1 MVDAVDVPVGEGL
14 DLLEAGLVLQLLE
27 AGLGG
32 GLIGLVAE
40 VDVAGLGGVLDL
52 LLLPLAAG
60 GDDVLG
66 VGGDDLLG
74 GEDAFL
80 AGQEAVG
87 DIGAAGGGDDRAE
100 VRGGVGGAGVVDAR
114 TAPQEGGGLGGQ
126 GLHLLDDGVD
136 LLLVEG
142 DEGLGLLALVE
153 QGSQEGDRGDGVL
166 HRVTAE
172 VGDDVGD
179 LLAVELVEV
188 ALLLRGVVDVQGH
201 DEDVGL
207 VLHQGLDGQVVLGDG
222 ADDRQIGGLR
232 GDGED
237 LVVEVRGG
245 LLQVLA
251 PGDHLV
257 DGVVL
262 VEEDQGVDVPG
273 LAQDDVLGLG
283 IEGDLAAND
292 VGDLEA
298 SVRGARGGASAG
310 SLAGAGGDSTA
321 GEDGGEREGHEQGT
335 TAHRSPSVRR
345 GRTRST

>member
-14 DLLEAGLVLQLLE
+14 DLVVAGLVLQLLQ

-32 GLIGLVAE
+32 GLVGLVAE

-74 GEDAFL
+74 GEYALL

-87 DIGAAGGGDDRAE
+87 DVGAAGGGDDRTE

-114 TAPQEGGGLGGQ
+114 AAPQEGGGLGGQ
-126 GLHLLDDGVD
+126 GLRLGHDGID
-136 LLLVEG
+136 LLLVEA

-153 QGSQEGDRGDGVL
+153 DSAHEGDRGDGVL
-166 HRVTAE
+166 HRVAAE

-179 LLAVELVEV
+179 LLAVQLLEV
-188 ALLLRGVVDVQGH
+188 ALLLGGVVGVQGQ

-207 VLHQGLDGQVVLGDG
+207 VAHQGLDGQAVLGDV
-222 ADDRQIGGLR
+222 ADLRQVGGL
-232 GDGED
+232 GGHGED
-237 LVVEVRGG
+237 LLVEVGGG
-245 LLQVLA
+245 LLKVLA

-257 DGVVL
+257 DGVGL
-262 VEEDQGVDVPG
+262 VEEGQGVDVAG
-273 LAQDDVLGLG
+273 LAQDDPLGLG
-283 IEGDLAAND
+283 TEGDLAADD

-298 SVRGARGGASAG
+298 AVGGARGGAGAG
-310 SLAGAGGDSTA
+310 ALAGAGGDSAA
-321 GEDGGEREGHEQGT
+321 GKDGGQWEGHEQST
-335 TAHRSPSVRR
+335 TAHKSPSVRR

>member
-14 DLLEAGLVLQLLE
+14 DLVVAGLVLQLLQ

-32 GLIGLVAE
+32 GLVGLVAE

-74 GEDAFL
+74 GEHALL

-87 DIGAAGGGDDRAE
+87 DVGAAGGGDDRTE

-114 TAPQEGGGLGGQ
+114 AAPQEGGGLGGQ
-126 GLHLLDDGVD
+126 GLRLGHDGVD
-136 LLLVEG
+136 LLLVEV
-142 DEGLGLLALVE
+142 DEVLGLLALVE
-153 QGSQEGDRGDGVL
+153 DGAHEGDRGDGVL
-166 HRVTAE
+166 HRVAAE

-179 LLAVELVEV
+179 LLAVQLLEV
-188 ALLLRGVVDVQGH
+188 ALLLGGVVGVQGH

-207 VLHQGLDGQVVLGDG
+207 VAHQGLDGQAVLGDV
-222 ADDRQIGGLR
+222 ADLRQVGGL
-232 GDGED
+232 GGHGED
-237 LVVEVRGG
+237 LLVEVGG
-245 LLQVLA
+245 SLLEVLA

-257 DGVVL
+257 DGVGL
-262 VEEDQGVDVPG
+262 VEEGQGVDVAG
-273 LAQDDVLGLG
+273 LAQDDPLGLG
-283 IEGDLAAND
+283 AEGDLAADD

-298 SVRGARGGASAG
+298 AAGGARRGAGAGA
-310 SLAGAGGDSTA
+310 LAGAGGDSAA
-321 GEDGGEREGHEQGT
+321 GEDGGQWEGHEQGT
-335 TAHRSPSVRR
+335 TAHKSPSVRR